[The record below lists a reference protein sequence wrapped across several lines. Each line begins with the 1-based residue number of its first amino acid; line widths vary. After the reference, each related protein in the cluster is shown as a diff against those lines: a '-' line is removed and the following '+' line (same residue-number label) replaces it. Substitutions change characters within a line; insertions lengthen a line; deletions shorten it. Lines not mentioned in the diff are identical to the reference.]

1 MIRAFGQAEF
11 LYLLAAARWTVLLS
25 LLAYLGGG
33 VLGLILAFLRTSDR
47 KALRL
52 CAAGWIA
59 LFQSVPLLMLLFL
72 VFFGLALAGRDQNP
86 YVAVTAALSL
96 YAGAYFGEIW
106 RGAIQAVPRGQVEGA
121 AALGLRTVQRFR
133 LVVLP
138 QAVRLA
144 IPPTVGFMVQVVK
157 NTSLASIIG
166 FAELTQAAQFV
177 NNLTFRPIPVYCV
190 AGAIYFCL
198 CFPLTWL
205 AGRLEARLHT
215 RQRGGGGGAAV
226 VAHA

>member
-25 LLAYLGGG
+25 LIAFAGGG
-33 VLGLILAFLRTSDR
+33 AIGLVLAIARTSPIR
-47 KALRL
+47 ILRL
-52 CAAGWIA
+52 ATAGFIA
-59 LFQSVPLLMLLFL
+59 LFQCVPLLMLLFL
-72 VFFGLALAGRDQNP
+72 VFFGLALYGRDQDP

-96 YAGAYFGEIW
+96 YTGAYLGEIW
-106 RGAIQAVPRGQVEGA
+106 RGAIQAVAPGQVEGA
-121 AALGLRTVQRFR
+121 KALGLRGILVFR

-138 QAVRLA
+138 QAVRIA

-177 NNLTFRPIPVYCV
+177 NNLTFRPIPVYLT
-190 AGAIYFCL
+190 AAAIYFAI
-198 CFPLTWL
+198 CFPLTWS
-205 AGRLEARLHT
+205 AGRLERTLQS
-215 RQRGGGGGAAV
+215 RVGGATRA
-226 VAHA
+226 

>member
-1 MIRAFGQAEF
+1 M
-11 LYLLAAARWTVLLS
+11 LKAARWTMLLS
-25 LLAYLGGG
+25 LLAFAGGG
-33 VLGLILAFLRTSDR
+33 AIGLLLAAGRTSASR
-47 KALRL
+47 PWRWA
-52 CAAGWIA
+52 AAGWIA
-59 LFQSVPLLMLLFL
+59 LFQCIPLLMLLFL
-72 VFFGLALAGRDQNP
+72 VFFGLALYGRDQNP

-106 RGAIQAVPRGQVEGA
+106 RGALQSVPPGQTEA
-121 AALGLRTVQRFR
+121 AKALGLGAWPRFR
-133 LVVLP
+133 LVVAP

-177 NNLTFRPIPVYCV
+177 NNLTFRPIPVYCA

-198 CFPLTWL
+198 CFPLTWW
-205 AGRLEARLHT
+205 AGRLEDRLNRT
-215 RQRGGGGGAAV
+215 QRGAPVTAL
-226 VAHA
+226 